1 MRTLFHK
8 LKQIIK
14 TVKLPLV
21 LDFIRW
27 LLIDIFRRIR
37 DGKDLSVFGVYLF
50 CGIHGKGKTISMVYE
65 IEKDL
70 DRNPQLK
77 VYTNFYY
84 EHQDGHLGHWSEM
97 IPIAEAGNAIIAI
110 DEVHTSFNSRSW
122 KDFPEELITLISQN
136 RKDGV
141 KLLMSA
147 QTSDSVEKTI
157 RDQSHYVVNC
167 KNIGKRLFLNVY
179 YRIDEYNKS
188 PEKRRAAYRNY
199 FVASDE
205 LRAAYNT
212 KEKIRSLKVYQKSD
226 VPKTTT
232 YVTNNVVAAVDPAAK
247 KRK

>member
-1 MRTLFHK
+1 LPTLFLNNIK
-8 LKQIIK
+8 DFIK
-14 TVKLPLV
+14 TVRLPLV

-27 LLIDIFRRIR
+27 LLVDLFRRFR

-50 CGIHGKGKTISMVYE
+50 CGIHGKGKTISMIHE

-70 DRNPQLK
+70 DRNPELK

-84 EHQDGHLGHWSEM
+84 EDQDGHINHWSDM
-97 IPIAEAGNAIIAI
+97 IGIAEAGNAIIAI

-147 QTSDSVEKTI
+147 QTFDSVEKTI
-157 RDQSHYVVNC
+157 RDQSHFVINC

-179 YRIDEYNKS
+179 YRIDQYTKS
-188 PEKRRAAYRNY
+188 LDKRSSHSRKF
-199 FVASDE
+199 FVASDD
-205 LRAAYNT
+205 LRASYNT
-212 KEKIRSLKVYQKSD
+212 KEKIRSLKSYQKTE

-232 YVTNNVVAAVDPAAK
+232 YVTNTLVAAAGGKKAK
-247 KRK
+247 